1 MPTPPI
7 DSSASSAT
15 SDQSIKRC
23 KLQCYLN
30 KHFHKPDLEALDVAL
45 AAYRAH
51 YFDGCKPIW
60 LWIVGTSGSGKT
72 EIAIRSLDSLPYIKP
87 VGELTAAALISA
99 KKGQSGLL
107 YRLPKRINGDKNYTG
122 ILTFKDFTSFLSMRR
137 EDRAVVIAQ
146 LREVADGRWSKD
158 TGERGSQV
166 WAGKVTVVAACT
178 PALEMAW
185 SVHRSM
191 GDRFLTIRWRD
202 GDDEMTAN
210 KAQEHDG
217 LEEEMSRIIQQL
229 ASDYMGAPLF
239 SPPPPLESFFIEPIT
254 KLALLSC
261 WLRTPVHRDEYTH
274 KIDDVGPK
282 EKPTRMVK
290 ALRTLMCGHSALQ
303 NRPLITTDLK
313 LAYRIAM
320 DSVPLKRFKIVDS
333 MPDDTELSFGDIL
346 LSSGLARTSL
356 QRELDDLHEIGVL
369 TLSTRKIEDNEKT
382 FATLNPNFAQAR
394 AHILGLFSET

>member
-1 MPTPPI
+1 MTSPDETLVTSTI
-7 DSSASSAT
+7 SESS
-15 SDQSIKRC
+15 QSLKRC
-23 KLQCYLN
+23 KLHCYLN
-30 KHFHKPDLEALDVAL
+30 KHFHRPDLEALDVAL

-51 YFDGCKPIW
+51 YFDGSKPIW

-72 EIAIRSLDSLPYIKP
+72 EIAIKSLDSLPYIKP
-87 VGELTAAALISA
+87 IGELTAAALISA
-99 KKGQSGLL
+99 KKGQSGIL
-107 YRLPKRINGDKNYTG
+107 YRLPQRKSDKSYTG
-122 ILTFKDFTSFLSMRR
+122 ILTFKDFTSFLAMRR

-146 LREVADGRWSKD
+146 LREVADGRWAKD
-158 TGERGSQV
+158 TGERGAQT
-166 WAGKVTVVAACT
+166 WQGKVSVVAACT

-191 GDRFLTIRWRD
+191 GDRFLTVRWRD
-202 GDDEMTAN
+202 GDDEATAN

-217 LEEEMSRIIQQL
+217 LEEEMSLTIQRL
-229 ASDYMGAPLF
+229 ASDYMGAPHF
-239 SPPPPLESFFIEPIT
+239 SPPPPLETFFMEPIT

-290 ALRTLMCGHSALQ
+290 ALRTLLCGHSALQ
-303 NRPLITTDLK
+303 NRPLLTTDLK
-313 LAYRIAM
+313 IAYRIAM

-369 TLSTRKIEDNEKT
+369 SLSTRKVEDNEKI

>member
-1 MPTPPI
+1 MTSPDETLVTSTI
-7 DSSASSAT
+7 SESS
-15 SDQSIKRC
+15 QSLKRC
-23 KLQCYLN
+23 KLYCYLN
-30 KHFHKPDLEALDVAL
+30 KHFHRPDLEALDVAL

-51 YFDGCKPIW
+51 YFDGSKPIW

-72 EIAIRSLDSLPYIKP
+72 EIAIKSLDSLPYIKP
-87 VGELTAAALISA
+87 IGELTAAALISA
-99 KKGQSGLL
+99 KKGQSGIL
-107 YRLPKRINGDKNYTG
+107 YRLPQRKSDKSYTG
-122 ILTFKDFTSFLSMRR
+122 ILTFKDFTSFLAMRR

-146 LREVADGRWSKD
+146 LREVADGRWAKD
-158 TGERGSQV
+158 TGERGAQT
-166 WAGKVTVVAACT
+166 WQGKVSVVAACT

-191 GDRFLTIRWRD
+191 GDRFLTVRWRD
-202 GDDEMTAN
+202 GDDEATAN

-217 LEEEMSRIIQQL
+217 LEEEMSLTIQRL
-229 ASDYMGAPLF
+229 ASDYMGAPHF
-239 SPPPPLESFFIEPIT
+239 SPPPPLETFFMEPIT

-290 ALRTLMCGHSALQ
+290 ALRTLLCGHSALQ
-303 NRPLITTDLK
+303 NRPLLTTDLK
-313 LAYRIAM
+313 IAYRIAM

-369 TLSTRKIEDNEKT
+369 SLSTRKVEDNEKI